1 MANSS
6 TQRRRQ
12 DAAAQASQP
21 QLPHHL
27 PPRHQL
33 RRAGIAV
40 AAALV
45 LGVGVAGCANND
57 PLAQQFSD
65 GSTKNYIAGDGTV
78 VEIPPENRGDSIG
91 FAGIDEHGNPVASTD
106 YAGRILVVNFWYAEC
121 PPCRLEAPDLE
132 ALNQQYQDQGVAF
145 LGVNVRDEADTAR
158 AFATQFGIT
167 YPSIIDTVDSGV
179 QLAFAGKIA
188 PNAVPSTIIL
198 DTEGRLAAR
207 VTGLAEKS
215 VLNAL
220 ISTVLE
226 TTP

>member
-1 MANSS
+1 MPRQLMRHLTSP
-6 TQRRRQ
+6 RR
-12 DAAAQASQP
+12 S
-21 QLPHHL
+21 
-27 PPRHQL
+27 
-33 RRAGIAV
+33 RRAGTGVAV
-40 AAALV
+40 AL
-45 LGVGVAGCANND
+45 LFGVGLAGCANDD
-57 PLAQQFSD
+57 PLAKQFSD

-78 VEIPPENRGDSIG
+78 VEIPIENRGEAIAFNGTTENGD
-91 FAGIDEHGNPVASTD
+91 PVASTD
-106 YAGRILVVNFWYAEC
+106 YAGRVLVVNFWYAEC

>member
-1 MANSS
+1 MPGQLMRHLTSH
-6 TQRRRQ
+6 RR
-12 DAAAQASQP
+12 S
-21 QLPHHL
+21 
-27 PPRHQL
+27 

-40 AAALV
+40 GVALV
-45 LGVGVAGCANND
+45 LGAGLAGCANDD
-57 PLAQQFSD
+57 PLAKQFSD

-78 VEIPPENRGDSIG
+78 VEIPTENRGEAIRFDG
-91 FAGIDEHGNPVASTD
+91 TTEHGDPVASAD
-106 YAGRILVVNFWYAEC
+106 YAGRVLVVNFWYAEC

>member
-1 MANSS
+1 M
-6 TQRRRQ
+6 
-12 DAAAQASQP
+12 P
-21 QLPHHL
+21 GQLM
-27 PPRHQL
+27 RH
-33 RRAGIAV
+33 RRARAGLAAI
-40 AAALV
+40 AALIV
-45 LGVGVAGCANND
+45 SVAVTGCASND
-57 PLAQQFSD
+57 PLAEQFKD

-78 VEIPPENRGDSIG
+78 IEIPAENRGEPIAFD
-91 FAGIDEHGNPVASTD
+91 GITEHGDPVASTD
-106 YAGRILVVNFWYAEC
+106 YAGRVLVVNFWYAEC

-167 YPSIIDTVDSGV
+167 YPSIIDTTDSAV

-226 TTP
+226 VAP

>member
-1 MANSS
+1 MPGQLMRHLTSD
-6 TQRRRQ
+6 RR
-12 DAAAQASQP
+12 S
-21 QLPHHL
+21 
-27 PPRHQL
+27 

-40 AAALV
+40 AVALL
-45 LGVGVAGCANND
+45 LGAGLGGCANDD
-57 PLAQQFSD
+57 PLAKQFSD

-78 VEIPPENRGDSIG
+78 VEIPTENRGKAIAFDG
-91 FAGIDEHGNPVASTD
+91 TTEHGDPVASTD
-106 YAGRILVVNFWYAEC
+106 YAGRVLVVNFWYAEC